1 MLRLQY
7 VANHMTREAPHPVRN
22 REPFRFGLGPQ
33 NVGHLIVD
41 HFNPMRRGFHDAI
54 LAIDIAHKKHV
65 ISLAD
70 HTLGRSSYLAATNSR
85 AASSTGISSYNVQLI

>member
-7 VANHMTREAPHPVRN
+7 AANHTTREAPHPVRN

-65 ISLAD
+65 MSLAARP
-70 HTLGRSSYLAATNSR
+70 LGTRSYLGATNSR
-85 AASSTGISSYNVQLI
+85 AAIPTGISSYNVQSI